1 MEPLIQHKYI
11 RFIAKKEGEREM
23 TKKEKELLNGYY
35 ESVISDYM
43 ESDFNTEDGRIAF
56 AKFAIVHDIRMA
68 LKNMDM
74 EQGA

>member
-1 MEPLIQHKYI
+1 
-11 RFIAKKEGEREM
+11 M